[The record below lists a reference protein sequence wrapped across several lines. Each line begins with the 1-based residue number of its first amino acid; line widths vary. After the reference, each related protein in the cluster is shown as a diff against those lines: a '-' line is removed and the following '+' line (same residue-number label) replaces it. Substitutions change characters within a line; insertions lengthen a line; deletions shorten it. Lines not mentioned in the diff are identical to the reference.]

1 MVTDLPSTARLVTV
15 VSSAVAMTVPTRE
28 ITKTTVE
35 LSRASLM
42 ARLSSLR
49 VALGS
54 LRASVLESSRTRPW
68 NRTTMISVSTATVR
82 EMPRTVRQ

>member
-1 MVTDLPSTARLVTV
+1 MVTDVPSTARLVTV

-28 ITKTTVE
+28 ITKTTEE
-35 LSRASLM
+35 LSRASPM

-68 NRTTMISVSTATVR
+68 NSTTMTSVRTATVS